1 MAPSPPIPIQVKG
14 SSAQRLSARQDAAI
28 LMRETV
34 RLSANLASPQSTR
47 TAPEMLRTSSTEPQV
62 IVKSPLTDIQPALVD
77 GRVVCWEILDGKH
90 YKYLAKQERRGTG
103 TAHHLHAVQMH
114 SSYNL
119 LQELITFIRSCVVP
133 EGYPDSVTPSY
144 APYMQ
149 WRALKYFF
157 GGAMGVFTTH
167 SLLHSVGVSGKGAT
181 SSAVAINWVLK
192 DGAGRIGKMLF
203 ARQGKK
209 FDCDLKQLRFTGDL
223 LMEIG
228 AGVELATMVAPHLFL
243 PFACAANM
251 AKNVA
256 AVTSTSTRS
265 HIYKAFSQGE
275 NIGDVTA
282 KGECISNIAD
292 LMGTGLSICLSRQNP
307 SMLATFAVLSVGYIF
322 CSYQEV
328 KSVVLNS
335 LNKSRFAVA
344 VESFLTTGRVPSLK
358 EGNLKETIFTF
369 PWSQKRPVVLGA
381 RLKEAFQDTSDFLS
395 VQRLFEKEKYIVTF
409 NPLKGQAYAL
419 LREKASSDDVLR
431 ATFHAHLLL
440 HVISTSKK
448 VGVARK
454 PVKSTKLDKL
464 DSAARYSMLSTA
476 DIKAGIAETCKHASS
491 LFEIFRIQAKEQ
503 GWTMAESLLNPGNAR
518 LCEI

>member
-1 MAPSPPIPIQVKG
+1 MAPSSPVPINVKG
-14 SSAQRLSARQDAAI
+14 SSAQRLSVRQDAAI

-34 RLSANLASPQSTR
+34 RLSANLASPATTQ
-47 TAPEMLRTSSTEPQV
+47 TAPEILRKSSTEPPV
-62 IVKSPLTDIQPALVD
+62 MVKGALTDLEPALVD
-77 GRVVCWEILDGKH
+77 GRVVCWEVLDRKR

-103 TAHHLHAVQMH
+103 TAHLLHTVEMQ
-114 SSYNL
+114 SSYNP
-119 LQELITFIRSCVVP
+119 LQEFIAFIRSCVVP

-157 GGAMGVFTTH
+157 GGAMGVFTTR

-181 SSAVAINWVLK
+181 SSAVAVNWVLK

-265 HIYKAFSQGE
+265 HIYKAFAQGE

-292 LMGTGLSICLSRQNP
+292 LLGTGLSICLSRQNP
-307 SMLATFAVLSVGYIF
+307 SMLATFAVLSVGYLF

-344 VESFLTTGRVPSLK
+344 VESFLITGHVPSLK
-358 EGNLKETIFTF
+358 EGNLKETIFSV

-381 RLKEAFQDTSDFLS
+381 RLKEAFQDWSDFLS

-448 VGVARK
+448 VGVARQ
-454 PVKSTKLDKL
+454 PIKSMKLDKL
-464 DSAARYSMLSTA
+464 DSPTSYSMLSTA
-476 DIKAGIAETCKHASS
+476 DIEAGIAETCKHASP
-491 LFEIFRIQAKEQ
+491 LFEIFRKQAEEQ

-518 LCEI
+518 LCEC

>member
-47 TAPEMLRTSSTEPQV
+47 TAPEMLRTSSTEQQV
-62 IVKSPLTDIQPALVD
+62 MVKGPLTDIQPALVD

-209 FDCDLKQLRFTGDL
+209 FDCDLKQFMLK
-223 LMEIG
+223 
-228 AGVELATMVAPHLFL
+228 
-243 PFACAANM
+243 NM
-251 AKNVA
+251 CF
-256 AVTSTSTRS
+256 
-265 HIYKAFSQGE
+265 I
-275 NIGDVTA
+275 TA
-282 KGECISNIAD
+282 
-292 LMGTGLSICLSRQNP
+292 
-307 SMLATFAVLSVGYIF
+307 SVY
-322 CSYQEV
+322 
-328 KSVVLNS
+328 
-335 LNKSRFAVA
+335 
-344 VESFLTTGRVPSLK
+344 
-358 EGNLKETIFTF
+358 
-369 PWSQKRPVVLGA
+369 W
-381 RLKEAFQDTSDFLS
+381 
-395 VQRLFEKEKYIVTF
+395 
-409 NPLKGQAYAL
+409 
-419 LREKASSDDVLR
+419 
-431 ATFHAHLLL
+431 
-440 HVISTSKK
+440 
-448 VGVARK
+448 
-454 PVKSTKLDKL
+454 
-464 DSAARYSMLSTA
+464 
-476 DIKAGIAETCKHASS
+476 
-491 LFEIFRIQAKEQ
+491 
-503 GWTMAESLLNPGNAR
+503 
-518 LCEI
+518 